1 MIRAALRAGRA
12 WLLCPFVSA
21 AHGAHLWAERDD
33 GATIAMGADI
43 TDSGVYRV
51 EARIDERLWL
61 VSNPVHLR

>member
-1 MIRAALRAGRA
+1 
-12 WLLCPFVSA
+12 
-21 AHGAHLWAERDD
+21 
-33 GATIAMGADI
+33 MGADI